1 MRASSLFSLLAIA
14 ATFLGAPASASAWCR
29 MTTSMTP
36 LTAAMPC
43 ATDGIPLEWQRRCTS
58 YSLNATGSST
68 LSMEELRGIFSTA
81 FEQWT
86 SITCDGA
93 SAGIQVRQMTELNTC
108 DHAEYQVAG
117 SNIQTIAFTHDWNPT
132 YDPNAYAVTTV
143 WHNVQTG
150 EILDV
155 DMEINENR
163 GPYAMCP
170 DIGCTDG
177 RVDLLNVV
185 THETGHYFGLG
196 HTIIPTATMY
206 RASPAGETIKRS
218 LEGDDVAGFC
228 EIYPP
233 DSLPAECDDE
243 PRGGLPADLACGV
256 EDPRGCCTV
265 APGANGSA
273 RGAAFLMLALALVV
287 ASRRKSF

>member
-1 MRASSLFSLLAIA
+1 
-14 ATFLGAPASASAWCR
+14 

-36 LTAAMPC
+36 LTASMPC
-43 ATDGIPLEWQRRCTS
+43 ATDGIPLEWHRRCTS
-58 YSLNATGSST
+58 YSLNATGTTT
-68 LSMEELRGIFSTA
+68 LTMDEVRSIMTTA
-81 FEQWT
+81 FDQWT

-93 SAGIQVRQMTELNTC
+93 SPGLQVRQMTELNTC

-117 SNIQTIAFTHDWNPT
+117 TNIQTVAFTHDWNPL

-163 GPYAMCP
+163 GPYTTCP
-170 DIGCTDG
+170 DAGCTDG

-196 HTIIPTATMY
+196 HTTIPTATMY

-218 LEGDDVAGFC
+218 LEDDDRAGLC

-233 DSLPAECDDE
+233 DSLPSECNDE
-243 PRGGLPADLACGV
+243 PNGGLPADLACGA
-256 EDPRGCCTV
+256 EDPKGCCSV
-265 APGANGSA
+265 APGASSNGA
-273 RGAAFLMLALALVV
+273 RGAFLMLATLSVALWRRRRV
-287 ASRRKSF
+287 A